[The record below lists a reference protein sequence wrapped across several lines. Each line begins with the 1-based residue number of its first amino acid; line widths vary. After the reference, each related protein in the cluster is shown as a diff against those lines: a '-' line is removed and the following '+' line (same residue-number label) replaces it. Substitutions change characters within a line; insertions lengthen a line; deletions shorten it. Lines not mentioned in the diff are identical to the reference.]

1 MALDEFLASLEA
13 VRQRAQEA
21 FAQVA
26 DEAALEVSR
35 IDLLGAKSGRLRAVQ
50 KEMGGVDKADKPVA
64 GKRFNEVKTF
74 VETAHSQA
82 IEKLAEAK
90 DLEQKRLAVDAT
102 QGGHA
107 KSPGLSD
114 VAKFDPTLPGK
125 PVRLGHL
132 HPITQTIRSMKEI
145 MGRLGFSA
153 VEGPEVED
161 DWHNFEALNIP
172 RTHPARD
179 PLDNF
184 YLATSLSSTRGLSSS
199 RALSST
205 RGKDDPST
213 ENSTIHQPMLLRSQT
228 STVQIRVMESCVAAA
243 QKAASD
249 AGFAEGKGPPPV
261 RIISLGRVYR
271 PDTADATHYPMFH
284 QIEGLLIDQGVT
296 MADLKSILRLFYQS
310 YFRSDS
316 QFEAKGQFESKGQS
330 TAEEV
335 HVRFRTSFFP
345 FTEPS
350 VEVDMNWQSGW
361 MEMGGAGM
369 VDPNVLSAVGYDPE
383 EVTGFAFGLGVERI
397 CMRQHGITDIRDLYQ
412 NDIRFLQQF

>member
-26 DEAALEVSR
+26 DETALEVAR

-50 KEMGGVDKADKPVA
+50 KEMGGVDKVDKPVA

-74 VETAHSQA
+74 VEAAHSQA
-82 IEKLAEAK
+82 IEKLAQA
-90 DLEQKRLAVDAT
+90 DKRPTVDAT
-102 QGGHA
+102 QVGQTEISGSG
-107 KSPGLSD
+107 SPGSSD
-114 VAKFDPTLPGK
+114 GANFDPTLPGK

-184 YLATSLSSTRGLSSS
+184 YLATAKSNTRD
-199 RALSST
+199 
-205 RGKDDPST
+205 KDDPSK
-213 ENSTIHQPMLLRSQT
+213 ENSSNQLPMLLRSQT

-243 QKAASD
+243 QRAASD
-249 AGFAEGKGPPPV
+249 SGFAEGEGLPPV
-261 RIISLGRVYR
+261 RIVSLGRVYR

-310 YFRSDS
+310 YFRSDYQS
-316 QFEAKGQFESKGQS
+316 ESIGQS
-330 TAEEV
+330 TEEEV

-369 VDPNVLSAVGYDPE
+369 VDPNVLRAVGYDPE

-412 NDIRFLQQF
+412 NDIRFLEQF